1 MGSRRAKN
9 EVKDTISYSVESE
22 HGSYNSH
29 SELLPGRQI
38 GRLLTFIPPH
48 DRELRELK
56 LILQLSSTC
65 ILSDAF
71 HRTTEY
77 MGNIDC
83 YYAVS
88 HGQQSKVTIKLGL
101 IDSMTN
107 GLPHWGW
114 CFPGLQ
120 PGERSI
126 VGPSALRFSPYAC
139 LALAYISSITSPPR
153 PPTNWMSSTPV
164 SSGSSAKDPSA
175 TGYQGGMQ
183 EMDFGGTR
191 SGD

>member
-1 MGSRRAKN
+1 M
-9 EVKDTISYSVESE
+9 
-22 HGSYNSH
+22 
-29 SELLPGRQI
+29 
-38 GRLLTFIPPH
+38 TFIPPH

-56 LILQLSSTC
+56 LILQLRSTC

-71 HRTTEY
+71 HRNTEY

-83 YYAVS
+83 CYAVS

-175 TGYQGGMQ
+175 TGYQGGNARDGFRRNPIWGLISGRGRYMRAPCQ
-183 EMDFGGTR
+183 PSVLIGGPTVEA
-191 SGD
+191 